1 MTNPTNLTDEGLTEM
16 AKQLR
21 RSWRDWM
28 NQSPMAPKDVEAGI
42 TPPWMYATDEY
53 ELDRRIKSALQ
64 QVRDAAKKEER
75 ERCAKVAE
83 GKAPMMPYK
92 APAITELCNRIAK
105 AIRQMGG
112 GN

>member
-75 ERCAKVAE
+75 GRCAEIAKRFNYWNNLT
-83 GKAPMMPYK
+83 GKDAQ
-92 APAITELCNRIAK
+92 ELTAFRIA
-105 AIRQMGG
+105 AYIREQE
-112 GN
+112 